1 MALSE
6 NKEISKR
13 INDLGSL
20 ANAWTSYY
28 GTNYNIFGSINL
40 IENLKLLLDI
50 FYNTNINEKSVEL
63 IKECVESMKD
73 KKVLERL
80 FDSAKKTINTY
91 LNNFYD
97 DLTSQINLYY
107 QREFDTIEDIETLRE
122 NINAVTIDEVIKL
135 NEKIS
140 LSTIY
145 LLKGDN

>member
-1 MALSE
+1 M
-6 NKEISKR
+6 
-13 INDLGSL
+13 
-20 ANAWTSYY
+20 W
-28 GTNYNIFGSINL
+28 
-40 IENLKLLLDI
+40 
-50 FYNTNINEKSVEL
+50 
-63 IKECVESMKD
+63 
-73 KKVLERL
+73 
-80 FDSAKKTINTY
+80 NTY